1 MNPYNYL
8 DEFDSEQKAFDH
20 AIYLNFKYRIAN
32 ITFGVIHGPED
43 NWAVCE
49 EATAQE
55 MEMPFFNNL
64 PKDYSEITYRH
75 LDSIR
80 QDEDP
85 LPHWESIT
93 GMLAVMDGEILR
105 FILDNRVPLD
115 RLIRHEL
122 ALRGFDEN
130 HRWCGFDK
138 ARKIWLK

>member
-1 MNPYNYL
+1 
-8 DEFDSEQKAFDH
+8 
-20 AIYLNFKYRIAN
+20 
-32 ITFGVIHGPED
+32 
-43 NWAVCE
+43 
-49 EATAQE
+49 
-55 MEMPFFNNL
+55 MPFLNNL

-105 FILDNRVPLD
+105 FILNNRVPLD

-138 ARKIWLK
+138 AREIWLK

>member
-8 DEFDSEQKAFDH
+8 DEFDSEQKAIDH

-55 MEMPFFNNL
+55 MDMTFLNNL
-64 PKDYSEITYRH
+64 PKDYSEITYEH

-105 FILDNRVPLD
+105 FILNNRVPLD

-122 ALRGFDEN
+122 ALRGFDKN

-138 ARKIWLK
+138 AREIWLK